1 MLDVPSSSSTRTTSF
16 VFLIVVLGTKCLV
29 KNKRKLQKHTC
40 VSCTHAST
48 FASDLNVQKCYSKRL
63 VEAQNRRG

>member
-1 MLDVPSSSSTRTTSF
+1 MFLLHPPLELLLLF
-16 VFLIVVLGTKCLV
+16 FLIVVLGTKCLV

-63 VEAQNRRG
+63 VEAQNRRV